1 VTEYWAGH
9 ARGPDFNQLRKLGF
23 TTLYPRMDDYIFLQ
37 VTPANKRLL
46 RKQGELGVAFLR
58 KNEQYI
64 TVTEDDLE
72 RLKQEAV
79 KTIEPGSQV
88 LVTTGIGANM
98 RATVNNTEEGKV
110 HVTLHGYRRTWDAWV
125 EPTEVSDLEDELTAL
140 DGSEVPEID

>member
-46 RKQGELGVAFLR
+46 RKQGELGVA
-58 KNEQYI
+58 
-64 TVTEDDLE
+64 
-72 RLKQEAV
+72 
-79 KTIEPGSQV
+79 
-88 LVTTGIGANM
+88 ANM